1 MSIETNNIVQ
11 DRLVEVWNNE
21 ILQKNQVATSNQS
34 QPQAFVLGGQPGAG
48 KSSMTQDVRKLLNK
62 NVIVINGDDFRKYHP
77 EYRKLQKEQ
86 GQDAPKYTAEFA
98 GKMTEAILK
107 KAIEEKYNI
116 IVEGTFR
123 TSETPI
129 KTLRQFKENGYK
141 TNVLIQTCNQ
151 TISWQTCLDRYNRM
165 AQDNPKEAR
174 FTDKKHHDLVVQNLA
189 KNIKEVQK
197 SGLVDHMQIF
207 ARVPVKG
214 KTNEFQQK
222 EIYNSNSNKAVN
234 TATIDKYLLGE
245 KRESTLANG
254 LSF

>member
-1 MSIETNNIVQ
+1 MNETNDIVE
-11 DRLVEVWNNE
+11 DKLAEVWHTE
-21 ILQKNQVATSNQS
+21 IEIVYSNATPN
-34 QPQAFVLGGQPGAG
+34 QPQPQSFVLGGQPGVG
-48 KSSMTQDVRKLLNK
+48 KSSMTTSVRERLNK

-77 EYRKLQKEQ
+77 DYTKVQKEQ
-86 GQDAPKYTAEFA
+86 GQDAPKHTAEFA
-98 GKMTEAILK
+98 GKMTEEILK
-107 KAIEEKYNI
+107 KAINEKYNI
-116 IVEGTFR
+116 IIEGTFR

-129 KTLRQFKENGYK
+129 KTLQQFKDNGYE

-151 TISWQTCLDRYNRM
+151 TISWQTCLDRYEKM
-165 AQDNPKEAR
+165 LQDNPKEAR

-234 TATIDKYLLGE
+234 TATINKYLIGE
-245 KRESTLANG
+245 KRELTLGQG
-254 LSF
+254 LFL